1 MKTLLNP
8 CPGFFPSLFRFNQT
22 TRLENRYGFEHD
34 VHLFSSLSRPNEPKD
49 LKTKCFVRVFLPQIP
64 SLYPS
69 ERYKDLKRTIPQD
82 RHPSNIPSF
91 RSQNSVKR
99 LESLHSVR
107 TAGSGGRVFGR
118 LGRSGFGGFTFSLSK
133 TALKGGGAGP
143 TGQEDAANNKPP
155 HPGLFTPQK
164 SKKAFSGRRKGPC
177 TKTP

>member
-8 CPGFFPSLFRFNQT
+8 CFGFFPSLFRFNQT
-22 TRLENRYGFEHD
+22 SRLENRYGFEHD
-34 VHLFSSLSRPNEPKD
+34 IHLFSSLSRSNEPKD

-69 ERYKDLKRTIPQD
+69 ERYKDLKITIPQD

-91 RSQNSVKR
+91 RSQNIVKR

-118 LGRSGFGGFTFSLSK
+118 LGRPGFGGFTFSLSK
-133 TALKGGGAGP
+133 TALIRRP
-143 TGQEDAANNKPP
+143 CVPP
-155 HPGLFTPQK
+155 LPDRMQQTLSRPIRAFLLR
-164 SKKAFSGRRKGPC
+164 KKVKRHF
-177 TKTP
+177 

>member
-8 CPGFFPSLFRFNQT
+8 CFGFFPSLFRFNQT
-22 TRLENRYGFEHD
+22 TRLENRYGSEHD
-34 VHLFSSLSRPNEPKD
+34 IHLFSSLSRPDQPKD

-107 TAGSGGRVFGR
+107 TAGSGGR
-118 LGRSGFGGFTFSLSK
+118 GFGETW
-133 TALKGGGAGP
+133 P
-143 TGQEDAANNKPP
+143 
-155 HPGLFTPQK
+155 PGLWRFCFFTQ
-164 SKKAFSGRRKGPC
+164 
-177 TKTP
+177 